1 MEDIELSGDIRVEVC
16 DALPL
21 TADEK
26 TALLPGLEESGLSPC
41 LLDIIANIPQ
51 RTRLVKAYAA
61 DGGLLGLTSILLT
74 PGIFMK
80 HCYGYGNHIGTNS
93 PFLFTRGADRAQVLA
108 AIFRK
113 LLQMRPG
120 GHYVGFI
127 DPALSRDFEAAL
139 EEVPNIIADRIMESG
154 SISTLDPD
162 IERVMLSRH
171 SHLSR
176 QLHRFRNKGGSVHV
190 LEGPPEAALAEA
202 FVACCLDSYRK
213 NTHPGMAIDV
223 DAYAGHVRDFMR
235 STPGAVYIYARLG
248 DQVVG
253 VQIFLRHQRHLELTE
268 GGFFSQTYHA
278 YENIIMASLRYAV
291 DNGLEKVSYGLILN
305 PNKERLLDA
314 DTRVPVYLVMFFKE
328 TPPPQ
333 AKAQMRAQAHE
344 RFPMLVWKE
353 RGQSGQTVPGEL
365 EAVPC

>member
-1 MEDIELSGDIRVEVC
+1 MKMPETESGEDIRVEIC

-21 TADEK
+21 TVDEK
-26 TALLPGLEESGLSPC
+26 AALLPGLAESGLSPC
-41 LLDIIANIPQ
+41 LLDIITNIPQ
-51 RTRLVKAYAA
+51 RTRLVKAYTAE
-61 DGGLLGLTSILLT
+61 GRLLGLTSILLT

-93 PFLFTRGADRAQVLA
+93 PFLFTQGADRAQVLA
-108 AIFRK
+108 AIFRQ
-113 LLQMRPG
+113 LLEMRPG

-127 DPALSRDFEAAL
+127 DPELRQDFDAAL
-139 EEVPNIIADRIMESG
+139 AAVPHIVADRIMESG
-154 SISTLDPD
+154 SISTRDPD
-162 IERVMLSRH
+162 IERAMLARH

-190 LEGPPEAALAEA
+190 LEGPPDAPLAEA

-223 DAYAGHVRDFMR
+223 DAYAGHVLGFMR
-235 STPGAVYIYARLG
+235 STPGALYIYACLG
-248 DQVVG
+248 AQVVG

-291 DNGLEKVSYGLILN
+291 ENGLERVSYGLILN

-314 DTRVPVYLVMFFKE
+314 DTRVPVYLVMFFRE
-328 TPPPQ
+328 EPPPQ
-333 AKAQMRAQAHE
+333 AKAQMRALAHE

-353 RGQSGQTVPGEL
+353 SGQYGRSVSGKL
-365 EAVPC
+365 

>member
-1 MEDIELSGDIRVEVC
+1 MPTNTPQAINVEVR

-21 TADEK
+21 SAAEK
-26 TALLPGLEESGLSPC
+26 AALMPCLLEMGLSPC

-51 RTRLVKAYAA
+51 RTRLVKAYGA
-61 DGGLLGLTSILLT
+61 DGRLLGLTSILLT
-74 PGIFMK
+74 PVIFMK

-93 PFLFTRGADRAQVLA
+93 PFLFTPGVDRAQVLA

-113 LLQMRPG
+113 LLELRPG

-127 DPALSRDFEAAL
+127 DPALAQDFNTAL
-139 EEVPNIIADRIMESG
+139 ESVPHIVADRIMESG

-162 IERVMLSRH
+162 IERVMLTRH

-176 QLHRFRNKGGSVHV
+176 QIHRFRNKGGSVHIT
-190 LEGPPEAALAEA
+190 EGPPDDTLADS

-213 NTHPGMAIDV
+213 NIHPGMPIDI
-223 DAYAGHVRDFMR
+223 DAYGGHVRKFIS
-235 STPGAVYIYARLG
+235 STPKALYIHACLDG
-248 DQVVG
+248 QVVG
-253 VQIFLRHQRHLELTE
+253 VQIFLRHQHHLELTE
-268 GGFFSQTYHA
+268 GGFFSQTCHA

-314 DTRVPVYLVMFFKE
+314 DTRVPVYLIIFFRE
-328 TPPPQ
+328 DPPPP
-333 AKAQMRAQAHE
+333 ARAQMRALAHE

-353 RGQSGQTVPGEL
+353 RG
-365 EAVPC
+365 A

>member
-1 MEDIELSGDIRVEVC
+1 MPETESSAHVRVEVC

-21 TADEK
+21 NEGEK
-26 TALLPGLEESGLSPC
+26 AALLPGLEASGLNPC

-61 DGGLLGLTSILLT
+61 DGSLLGLTSILLT

-93 PFLFTRGADRAQVLA
+93 PFMFTRGANRTQVLA
-108 AIFRK
+108 AVFGK
-113 LLQMRPG
+113 LLEMRPG

-127 DPALSRDFEAAL
+127 DPDLSRDFEAAL
-139 EEVPNIIADRIMESG
+139 KAVPHIVADRIMESG
-154 SISTLDPD
+154 AISTLDPD
-162 IERVMLSRH
+162 IERVMLARH

-176 QLHRFRNKGGSVHV
+176 QLNRFRNKGGSVHV
-190 LEGPPEAALAEA
+190 LEGTPEAPLAEA

-235 STPGAVYIYARLG
+235 STPGVVYIYACLEG
-248 DQVVG
+248 GVVG
-253 VQIFLRHQRHLELTE
+253 VQIFLRHRRHFELTE

-291 DNGLEKVSYGLILN
+291 QNGLEKVSYGLILN
-305 PNKERLLDA
+305 ANKERLLDR
-314 DTRVPVYLVMFFKE
+314 DTRLPVYLVMFFRE
-328 TPPPQ
+328 EPPPQ
-333 AKAQMRAQAHE
+333 AKAQMRVQAHE

-353 RGQSGQTVPGEL
+353 RGPTAPGQPL
-365 EAVPC
+365 PS